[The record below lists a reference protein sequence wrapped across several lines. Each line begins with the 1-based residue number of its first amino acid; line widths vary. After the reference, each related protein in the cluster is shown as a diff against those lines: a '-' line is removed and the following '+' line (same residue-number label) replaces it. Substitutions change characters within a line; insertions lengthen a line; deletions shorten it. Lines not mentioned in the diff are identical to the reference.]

1 MPRPVLALAALSALF
16 FGSPSAQA
24 SPSAGA
30 GVPRLEALRVEQGPR
45 VDGVLDDDIWR
56 RIAFTSDFLQKE
68 PEQGKPSSLRTEVAF
83 VYDAEALYVGARM
96 ASDSPEDIET
106 VMTRRDESGSAERL
120 IISLD
125 TYRDRRTAYSFAI
138 TAAGVRVDW
147 YHPQDHE
154 YVRDSSY
161 SPVWEA
167 RTTQTSE
174 GWVAELRIPFSQ
186 LRFNAAEEQVWGL
199 NINRYIPRRNEDA
212 FWVVVPRDV
221 TAWSS
226 HFGELTGI
234 RGVAPSRRIEVV
246 PYLAADLQAASG
258 ANPRV
263 GTPFERRLPYSGR
276 VGLDAKLG
284 LGPNLTLDATV
295 NPDFGQVDADPA
307 QVNLTAFENFLEERR
322 PFFTEGGQLLNNSSG
337 YGPAYFYSRRVG
349 GAPRL
354 SASADFVES
363 PRASTIWGAA
373 KLTGRLSSGLS
384 LGALGAFTGDAF
396 ADTYDFASGR
406 QDRVKLDSR
415 TGFGVLRAQQELGPG
430 GSVVGATAT
439 TMYRHIGRG
448 QGLTRQLAREAY
460 SGGADF
466 RLRVGREYFVSGYA
480 GGSLVRG
487 DPAAITRLQESS
499 ARYFQR
505 PDQTYVSVNPGA
517 TALSGYTFGA
527 KVERVSGEHWLWNAS
542 AHALSPGFEL
552 NDVGRLNT
560 ADDLDA
566 SLGLT
571 YRETTPGRLLR
582 NWELGLSAASN
593 WNYGLTR
600 QSSEL
605 ELNGSATFPNFWA
618 GEFRVTY
625 LPRAFSD
632 SLTRGGP
639 LMQTGQGVDGE
650 FSLENSYNETTRWNV
665 GGGAWTY
672 ETGSRG
678 GFVSASL
685 TLQPHRRLRLGLEPS
700 ASLYTDGVQYVD
712 TLDGG
717 PAGTFGQRYVFGSV
731 RRREVALRLRANLFL
746 SPDLSLEAYAEPFAS
761 SGSFSGFGELE
772 RAGGR
777 TLRRYGA
784 FSRLAGGGL
793 ELVDGGST
801 LRLDDPDFN
810 LRSFR
815 SNVVLRWEWRPGS
828 TLFLVWQQDRS
839 TGSARGNP
847 LEPRSLGD
855 ALTSPGGHTFALK
868 LSGWFPAG

>member
-1 MPRPVLALAALSALF
+1 MPRSVLALAALSVLLLESLSARAQ
-16 FGSPSAQA
+16 PST
-24 SPSAGA
+24 AGE
-30 GVPRLEALRVEQGPR
+30 GRRLEAVRVEQGPR
-45 VDGVLDDDIWR
+45 VDGVLDDGIWR
-56 RIAFTSDFLQKE
+56 RIPFTSDFMQKE
-68 PEQGKPSSLRTEVAF
+68 PELGKPSTLRTEVAF

-96 ASDSPEDIET
+96 ASDKPEDIET

-125 TYRDRRTAYSFAI
+125 TYRDRRTAYSFAV

-154 YVRDSSY
+154 YVRDASY

-167 RTTQTSE
+167 RTTQTSG

-246 PYLAADLQAASG
+246 PYLAGDLQAASG
-258 ANPRV
+258 ANPRA
-263 GTPFERRLPYSGR
+263 GTPFDKRPPYSGR
-276 VGLDAKLG
+276 VGLDAKIG

-295 NPDFGQVDADPA
+295 NPDFGQVEADPA
-307 QVNLTAFENFLEERR
+307 QVNLTAFENFFEERR

-363 PRASTIWGAA
+363 PRTSTIWGAA

-396 ADTYDFASGR
+396 ADTYDFATGA
-406 QDRVKLDSR
+406 QGRVKLDSR

-439 TMYRHIGRG
+439 TMYRHIGGG

-466 RLRVGREYFVSGYA
+466 RLRVGSEYFVSGYA

-487 DPAAITRLQESS
+487 DAAAITRLQESS
-499 ARYFQR
+499 ARFFQR
-505 PDQTYVSVNPGA
+505 PDQSYVSVDPEA
-517 TALSGYTFGA
+517 TALSGYTLGA

-542 AHALSPGFEL
+542 ANALSPGFEL
-552 NDVGRLNT
+552 NDLGRLNT

-571 YRETTPGRLLR
+571 YRETNPGRLLR
-582 NWELGLSAASN
+582 NWELGLSAVSN

-605 ELNGSATFPNFWA
+605 VLTGAATFPNFWA

-639 LMQTGQGVDGE
+639 LMRTAQGVDGE
-650 FSLENSYNETTRWNV
+650 LTLENSFNDTTRWSV
-665 GGGAWTY
+665 TGALWAFEQGSQGG
-672 ETGSRG
+672 S
-678 GFVSASL
+678 VSASL
-685 TLQPHRRLRLGLEPS
+685 TLQPHQRLRLGLEPVV
-700 ASLYTDGVQYVD
+700 SLYTEGMQYVD
-712 TLDGG
+712 TLEGG
-717 PAGTFGQRYVFGSV
+717 GAETFGKRYVFGSV
-731 RRREVALRLRANLFL
+731 QRREVALRLRANLFL
-746 SPDLSLEAYAEPFAS
+746 SPDLSIEAYAEPFAS
-761 SGSFSGFGELE
+761 SGVFSGFGELE
-772 RAGGR
+772 RAGG
-777 TLRRYGA
+777 TLRRYGS
-784 FSRLAGGGL
+784 FSRLADGGV

-801 LRLDDPDFN
+801 FRLGDPDFN

-815 SNVVLRWEWRPGS
+815 SNVVLRWEWLPGS

-839 TGSARGNP
+839 NP
-847 LEPRSLGD
+847 LARSNPLSHRFLGD

-868 LSGWFPAG
+868 LSGWFPVG